1 MARTFKIVVNREGY
15 PVINGAG
22 PEYVN
27 KRGKRDYKTVA
38 LHRAVV
44 MDALGITGYG
54 SGYHVHHCDSNRLNC
69 DFDNLILVSADTRRA
84 IHLAQIKE
92 GRCFTKEELLASPD
106 YDTNWRE
113 FDVTYGDY
121 NSLLHADL

>member
-1 MARTFKIVVNREGY
+1 M
-15 PVINGAG
+15 
-22 PEYVN
+22 
-27 KRGKRDYKTVA
+27 A

-44 MDALGITGYG
+44 MDALGITSYG

-69 DFDNLILVSADTRRA
+69 AFDNLILVSSSTHRA
-84 IHLAQIKE
+84 IHLAQSQG
-92 GRCFTKEELLASPD
+92 GRCFTKGELLASPD

>member
-1 MARTFKIVVNREGY
+1 LARTFKIVVDKEGY

-22 PEYVN
+22 PGCIRKN
-27 KRGKRDYKTVA
+27 GKKDRRTMA

-44 MDALGITGYG
+44 MDALGITSYG

-69 DFDNLILVSADTRRA
+69 AFDNPILVSSSTHRA
-84 IHLAQIKE
+84 IHLAQSQE

>member
-1 MARTFKIVVNREGY
+1 MARTFKIVIDKEGY

-22 PEYVN
+22 PECIRRN
-27 KRGKRDYKTVA
+27 GKKDRRTMA

-44 MDALGITGYG
+44 MDALGITSYG
-54 SGYHVHHCDSNRLNC
+54 SDYHVHHCDSNRLNC
-69 DFDNLILVSADTRRA
+69 DFDNLILVSAETHRA
-84 IHLAQIKE
+84 IHLAQIQE
-92 GRCFTKEELLASPD
+92 GRHFTKEELLANPEF
-106 YDTNWRE
+106 DTNWRE

>member
-1 MARTFKIVVNREGY
+1 MARTFKIVVDKEGY

-22 PEYVN
+22 PEGIRKN
-27 KRGKRDYKTVA
+27 GKKDRRTMA
-38 LHRAVV
+38 LHGAVV
-44 MDALGITGYG
+44 MDALGITSYG

-69 DFDNLILVSADTRRA
+69 AFDNLILVSSSTHRA
-84 IHLAQIKE
+84 IHLAQMRE
-92 GRCFTKEELLASPD
+92 GGCFTKEELLASPE

>member
-1 MARTFKIVVNREGY
+1 MARTFKIVVDKEGY

-22 PEYVN
+22 PECIRKN
-27 KRGKRDYKTVA
+27 GKKDRRTMA

-44 MDALGITGYG
+44 MDALGITSYG

-69 DFDNLILVSADTRRA
+69 AFDNLILVSADTRRA

-92 GRCFTKEELLASPD
+92 GRHFTKSELLASPD

>member
-1 MARTFKIVVNREGY
+1 MVDKEGY

-22 PEYVN
+22 PECIRKN
-27 KRGKRDYKTVA
+27 GKKDRRTMA

-44 MDALGITGYG
+44 MDALGITSYG

-69 DFDNLILVSADTRRA
+69 AFDNLILVSSSTHRA
-84 IHLAQIKE
+84 IHLAQSQE

-121 NSLLHADL
+121 NSLLHVDL

>member
-1 MARTFKIVVNREGY
+1 MARTFKIVVDKEGY

-22 PEYVN
+22 PECIRKN
-27 KRGKRDYKTVA
+27 GKKDRRTMA

-44 MDALGITGYG
+44 MDALGITSYG

-69 DFDNLILVSADTRRA
+69 AFDNLILVSSSTHRA
-84 IHLAQIKE
+84 IHLAQSQE
-92 GRCFTKEELLASPD
+92 RRCFTKEELLASPD

>member
-1 MARTFKIVVNREGY
+1 MARTFKIVVDKEGY

-22 PEYVN
+22 SECIRKN
-27 KRGKRDYKTVA
+27 GKKDRRTMA

-44 MDALGITGYG
+44 MDALGITSYG

-69 DFDNLILVSADTRRA
+69 AFDNLILVSSSTHRA
-84 IHLAQIKE
+84 IHLAQSQE

-113 FDVTYGDY
+113 FDVTHGDY